1 MQGISKNPKS
11 RCLMQGISKNLV
23 EKAFPV
29 AERPDYLTGPDF
41 YKFTPAEEFMSL
53 PGDIARTE
61 FRLVVTHEGW
71 EYCILERDLGAHLD
85 SQRNMLVTVRI
96 TAKHAFHSKSYDK
109 NMCFTVGVMLVTVGV
124 TAEHACHGE
133 GHSK

>member
-1 MQGISKNPKS
+1 
-11 RCLMQGISKNLV
+11 MQGISKNLV

-29 AERPDYLTGPDF
+29 AERPDYLTGADF

-85 SQRNMLVTVRI
+85 SQRNMLVTVSIKANNACHSKNYDQEKRI
-96 TAKHAFHSKSYDK
+96 TVGG
-109 NMCFTVGVMLVTVGV
+109 MCS
-124 TAEHACHGE
+124 A
-133 GHSK
+133 